1 MKRRKPRHWKPR
13 YWKGISYCL
22 LTLIGLLLAGC
33 ATVQAQSATSAVRL
47 PAGNAAAG
55 QVALQMY
62 GCHSCHLIPGVPG
75 ANSLVGPPLIGWAER
90 SYIAGSLP
98 NEPVHLVQWIRF
110 PQAIEPGNAMPNLGV
125 TEEDALNMA
134 AYLYTL
140 QRNQTWYAAMT
151 DLLRFNN

>member
-1 MKRRKPRHWKPR
+1 MKESKPRHGKVI
-13 YWKGISYCL
+13 GYCL
-22 LTLIGLLLAGC
+22 VTLVGLLLVGC
-33 ATVQAQSATSAVRL
+33 VPVQAQSATEVVRV
-47 PAGNAAAG
+47 PAGNPAAG
-55 QVALQMY
+55 QVALQTY

-98 NEPVHLVQWIRF
+98 NEPAHLIEWIRF

-140 QRNQTWYAAMT
+140 ERNQMWYET
-151 DLLRFNN
+151 VTGWLRFDN

>member
-1 MKRRKPRHWKPR
+1 MMKERKPRHWQATS
-13 YWKGISYCL
+13 YWV

-33 ATVQAQSATSAVRL
+33 TTVQAQSSMGANRVL
-47 PAGNAAAG
+47 AGNPVAG
-55 QVALQMY
+55 QVALQTY
-62 GCHSCHLIPGVPG
+62 GCHSCHLIPGVTG

-98 NEPVHLVQWIRF
+98 NEPAYLVEWIRF

-140 QRNQTWYAAMT
+140 QRNQSWYAAAT
-151 DLLRFNN
+151 DFFRFDN